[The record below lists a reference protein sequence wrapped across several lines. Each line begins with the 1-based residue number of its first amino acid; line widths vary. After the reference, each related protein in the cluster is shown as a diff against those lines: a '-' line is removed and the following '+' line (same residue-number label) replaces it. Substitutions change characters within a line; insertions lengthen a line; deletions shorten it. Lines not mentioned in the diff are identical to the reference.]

1 MTNIKI
7 YKTIGLLL
15 VIGIIV
21 WFVYAINSILMPFV
35 LSAVLAYLLSPLV
48 NFFETKGLKRIVSA
62 LILYSIFL
70 IVFIG
75 SCIILIPQIFKE
87 VSILS
92 NNLPE
97 YTSSIKGSIYS
108 MQQTL
113 EAKYPII
120 KQKGIFDSTIKN
132 TEQFLNTE
140 TSRIPEYL
148 AAVFSMLSIFVLI
161 PFITFFFLLEGKAGI
176 DFVFQKIPPRY
187 TETILSLICE
197 IDEVL
202 GNFFRGQFIE
212 SSCVGVLSI
221 IGLLILGVD
230 YAVLIGIVA
239 GMANMIPYLGPFAG
253 AIPALI
259 IGFIKF
265 QNISILIKVVA
276 MFSIVQFIDNNLIQP
291 IILSKGVNLHPVTV
305 IFAIMAGAQVA
316 GVIGMFLSVPIV
328 CIIKA
333 TFMIL
338 IHRKDLI

>member
-1 MTNIKI
+1 
-7 YKTIGLLL
+7 
-15 VIGIIV
+15 
-21 WFVYAINSILMPFV
+21 
-35 LSAVLAYLLSPLV
+35 AYLLSPLV